1 MIFTSSDLFLGW
13 DRVNLTESKKYTL
26 AVIPCYNEE
35 ATIGSVVLKAKQYV
49 DEIVVI
55 DDGSTDGSARIAEYA
70 GATILRH
77 SVNKGCGAAI
87 KTGFKYALDHNFEY
101 IVTIDGDFQHN
112 PDEIPS
118 VLGNILNNGHDI
130 SVGFRSGSST
140 EMPVWRKMGTRVL
153 DYATSIGSGGFITDS
168 QCGFRAFNEKAVK
181 GMVSRLTGEGFGVE
195 SEQLIRAY
203 ELGLNITEVPVSCK
217 YKDLKNTSTKNPIL
231 HGFSVLS
238 CVIWLVAKSLGMK
251 ISMKISLC
259 KDCEDEKKVD
269 FYCIQ

>member
-1 MIFTSSDLFLGW
+1 M
-13 DRVNLTESKKYTL
+13 TESKKYTL

-101 IVTIDGDFQHN
+101 IVTIDGDLQHN

-153 DYATSIGSGGFITDS
+153 DYATSIGSGGFVTDS
-168 QCGFRAFNEKAVK
+168 QCGFRAFNKELIPTFRKAKFLDYAFCTEQILQAKLSEHRILERPIKVYDREYGYSK
-181 GMVSRLTGEGFGVE
+181 IKLRRL
-195 SEQLIRAY
+195 A
-203 ELGLNITEVPVSCK
+203 LNIFSSLLIYYLIKFKLNVLRKRKTIK
-217 YKDLKNTSTKNPIL
+217 
-231 HGFSVLS
+231 GFL
-238 CVIWLVAKSLGMK
+238 W
-251 ISMKISLC
+251 
-259 KDCEDEKKVD
+259 
-269 FYCIQ
+269 